1 MSKLLKVQRMPTF
14 CFHCLS
20 EPSTLPTTDNKQP
33 PPSTTNH
40 THPQY
45 YSNPMYAEEI
55 IEYPSKELLN
65 DYFKFNGNILEI
77 TFNNK
82 DKTYIIIFEN
92 ENAIES
98 LMIQNRLHIISQ
110 NINAANNAIH
120 NINNP
125 SPSNSN
131 ISNGSNTPVPASPD

>member
-1 MSKLLKVQRMPTF
+1 MVDQKKNICQKLTSKT
-14 CFHCLS
+14 
-20 EPSTLPTTDNKQP
+20 
-33 PPSTTNH
+33 
-40 THPQY
+40 
-45 YSNPMYAEEI
+45 EI

-98 LMIQNRLHIISQ
+98 LMIQNRLDIISHHT
-110 NINAANNAIH
+110 NNKVIIKKNDYIHLVSMMLFINH
-120 NINNP
+120 LVVL
-125 SPSNSN
+125 
-131 ISNGSNTPVPASPD
+131 GSCLKTTPTTK